1 MINVSHAAQQQD
13 PSNLQ
18 DQEVRAA
25 ATRDNAA
32 PQEAPRARRLNRE
45 RARQVLG
52 GHHDARGTRNA
63 VSVHGARPASIHV

>member
-1 MINVSHAAQQQD
+1 MSHAAQQQD

-52 GHHDARGTRNA
+52 GTMTRAEQETLYRCTVRDFTAIDRG
-63 VSVHGARPASIHV
+63 